1 MRLVP
6 ERLRLYLVTDSDLCR
21 GYGLVQTVSAAVNA
35 GVTIVQLRDKDATTE
50 MLIAQGRALQA
61 VLAGTTVPLII
72 NDDIDA
78 AIALDADGVHVGQ
91 GDMRAEDVRAKV
103 GAKMIIGL
111 SCETVD
117 DARRVNPAIVDYIGV
132 SPIFSTP
139 TKTDHKGPVGLAGLD
154 EICRATTVPKVAIGG
169 LKYEHCDAILSR
181 GADGMAVVSAI
192 CGQNDPAAKTHE
204 LATEIDRVIRQ
215 THDRDIGAQ

>member
-6 ERLRLYLVTDSDLCR
+6 ETLRLYLVTDSDLCR

-103 GAKMIIGL
+103 GAKFGFRQPCL
-111 SCETVD
+111 SQ
-117 DARRVNPAIVDYIGV
+117 
-132 SPIFSTP
+132 
-139 TKTDHKGPVGLAGLD
+139 
-154 EICRATTVPKVAIGG
+154 EICNVLETPNACTVGELG
-169 LKYEHCDAILSR
+169 
-181 GADGMAVVSAI
+181 AVV
-192 CGQNDPAAKTHE
+192 K
-204 LATEIDRVIRQ
+204 
-215 THDRDIGAQ
+215 